1 MPGYHGR
8 VTGTSIASRVGFLAV
23 ALSTALVIVAVAI
36 VPFLNPV
43 WVGFEQDRTGVTAL
57 TGYSD
62 AEVRSVTNAI
72 LGDLVLGPP
81 AFDVE
86 INGQGVLTD
95 AERSHMRD
103 VRGVFAA
110 FFALALVAAA
120 IVGLAFLASRRDR
133 PGLTRRAVWR
143 AIRAGGLG
151 LVAGMAGAGV
161 IAIVAFDA
169 AFEVFHELFFARGT
183 YLFDPATSRLV
194 QLFPDAFWSETA
206 IAVGGISLVLAL
218 AAAWFAGRRTRGV
231 GVGSREARAPGDG
244 AEARLPQPAAG
255 PGQAR

>member
-1 MPGYHGR
+1 MNAAA
-8 VTGTSIASRVGFLAV
+8 VASRIGLVAV
-23 ALSTALVIVAVAI
+23 ALSTAVVIVAVSI
-36 VPFLNPV
+36 GPFLNPV
-43 WVGFEQDRTGVTAL
+43 WVAFEQDRTGAAAL
-57 TGYSD
+57 TGYAESD
-62 AEVRSVTNAI
+62 VRVATNAI

-86 INGQGVLTD
+86 IDGQPVLTD

-110 FFALALVAAA
+110 FYALALVAAVV
-120 IVGLAFLASRRDR
+120 VGLAFVASRRDR
-133 PGLTRRAVWR
+133 LGLIRRAVWR
-143 AIRAGGLG
+143 AIRLGGLG
-151 LVAGMAGAGV
+151 LAAGMAAAGV

-194 QLFPDAFWSETA
+194 ELFPDAFWSETA
-206 IAVGGISLVLAL
+206 IAVGAVSLAL
-218 AAAWFAGRRTRGV
+218 ALAVAWFAGRRERSV
-231 GVGSREARAPGDG
+231 GIASREARAPGDG
-244 AEARLPQPAAG
+244 AETRLPQPAAG